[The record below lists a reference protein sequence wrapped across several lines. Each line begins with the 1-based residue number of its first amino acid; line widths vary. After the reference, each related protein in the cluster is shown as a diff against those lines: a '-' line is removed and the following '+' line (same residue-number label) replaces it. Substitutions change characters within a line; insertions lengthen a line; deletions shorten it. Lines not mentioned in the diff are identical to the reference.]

1 MKFSNMILFPK
12 PLSTGI
18 TVLIWEPPQPAS
30 FSSFELNVLAV
41 ASYDLKSSASV
52 LGSQVPPTVEAF
64 LRLATRSGC
73 ITWPLASHPPHPQRK
88 QCVFLPA
95 WWTCAFISASL
106 PHRGR
111 QRHWFAMW
119 KTTRRNKSHHLP
131 KEFSSG
137 IAYLA
142 ISSTTKANIVEHL
155 GKRLLW
161 DAHEISPQARTLL
174 LFGKALEMLG
184 TGAELEG
191 IGVGSC
197 LGGCSDVPWSCL
209 ISCYLVHQCFELRCS
224 ALPLLPRWDSAL

>member
-1 MKFSNMILFPK
+1 MILFPK

-18 TVLIWEPPQPAS
+18 TVFIWEPPQPAS
-30 FSSFELNVLAV
+30 FSSFELNVLAM
-41 ASYDLKSSASV
+41 ASYGLKSSASV

-73 ITWPLASHPPHPQRK
+73 IAWPLASHPPHPQRK

-131 KEFSSG
+131 KEFLSG

-142 ISSTTKANIVEHL
+142 ISSTTKANIVEPL
-155 GKRLLW
+155 GKRLTAMGCTWNIPTASYFAALGKLW
-161 DAHEISPQARTLL
+161 KCWVLGPSWRESVWAAAWVGVLMCPEAVWSPAT
-174 LFGKALEMLG
+174 
-184 TGAELEG
+184 
-191 IGVGSC
+191 
-197 LGGCSDVPWSCL
+197 
-209 ISCYLVHQCFELRCS
+209 
-224 ALPLLPRWDSAL
+224 